1 MSLNE
6 LHLILRR
13 IQKDTIWNSSRNNT
27 HIQSKKKKNQQ
38 KSTDPEQL
46 IV

>member
-27 HIQSKKKKNQQ
+27 HIQSKKKNQQ